1 MNNFWSTLG
10 ISVTGSVLL
19 SGILVWLCREWI
31 SARLRKSIQ
40 HEYDVKLEG
49 FKAGYQKF
57 LAENEIRFSWWHEEK
72 AKAIKEIY
80 NDLAAVHYDL
90 TFLLALENDPNWQ
103 VDLVLKANVRE
114 QIGARYTN
122 SIDLRHQKW
131 MRLRLFIEDS
141 EDNVMKEFALK
152 TAQIQN
158 IYYHCIL
165 TNNIPV
171 LQKDGPTVL
180 KELESIMEK
189 LRHRFQDILQGK
201 DSEK

>member
-80 NDLAAVHYDL
+80 SDLSE
-90 TFLLALENDPNWQ
+90 LAFCLQYLQTLE
-103 VDLVLKANVRE
+103 
-114 QIGARYTN
+114 T
-122 SIDLRHQKW
+122 DLRWQINGKEQVRSNLITRFVLSIERSAEKW
-131 MRLRLFIEDS
+131 LKLRLFLGDMEDQKVS
-141 EDNVMKEFALK
+141 EFRIKTDQLFTLYAHSVMNNTADMLK
-152 TAQIQN
+152 SEGEQILRDIN
-158 IYYHCIL
+158 A
-165 TNNIPV
+165 
-171 LQKDGPTVL
+171 
-180 KELESIMEK
+180 IMDI
-189 LRHRFQDILQGK
+189 LRHNFQDILQGK

>member
-80 NDLAAVHYDL
+80 NDLAELSFCLQYL
-90 TFLLALENDPNWQ
+90 QTLETDPHWQ
-103 VDLVLKANVRE
+103 INGKELVRANLITRFSLNIEHSAEKWLK
-114 QIGARYTN
+114 
-122 SIDLRHQKW
+122 
-131 MRLRLFIEDS
+131 LRLFLEDM
-141 EDNVMKEFALK
+141 EDQQVLTFRIKTDQLFTLYAHAIMNNTSGVLETDGEKILK
-152 TAQIQN
+152 N
-158 IYYHCIL
+158 I
-165 TNNIPV
+165 N
-171 LQKDGPTVL
+171 D
-180 KELESIMEK
+180 IMES

-201 DSEK
+201 DAEK

>member
-19 SGILVWLCREWI
+19 SGLLVWLCREWI

-80 NDLAAVHYDL
+80 NELAELSFCLQYMQ
-90 TFLLALENDPNWQ
+90 TLETDPRWQ
-103 VDLVLKANVRE
+103 ILGKEQVRANLITRFTLNIQHNAEKWLK
-114 QIGARYTN
+114 
-122 SIDLRHQKW
+122 
-131 MRLRLFIEDS
+131 LRLFLEDM
-141 EDNVMKEFALK
+141 EDQQISAFCIKTDQLFTLYAHAIMNNTSGVLETDGEKILK
-152 TAQIQN
+152 N
-158 IYYHCIL
+158 I
-165 TNNIPV
+165 N
-171 LQKDGPTVL
+171 D
-180 KELESIMEK
+180 IMET

-201 DSEK
+201 DAEK

>member
-57 LAENEIRFSWWHEEK
+57 LTENEIRFSWWHEEK

-80 NDLAAVHYDL
+80 SDLSE
-90 TFLLALENDPNWQ
+90 LAFCLQYLQTLETDPRWQ
-103 VDLVLKANVRE
+103 INGKEQVRSNLITRFALSIERSAEKWLK
-114 QIGARYTN
+114 
-122 SIDLRHQKW
+122 
-131 MRLRLFIEDS
+131 LRLFLGDMEDQKVS
-141 EDNVMKEFALK
+141 EFRIKTDQLFTLYAHSVMNNTADMLK
-152 TAQIQN
+152 SEGEQILRDIN
-158 IYYHCIL
+158 A
-165 TNNIPV
+165 
-171 LQKDGPTVL
+171 
-180 KELESIMEK
+180 IMDI
-189 LRHRFQDILQGK
+189 LRHNFQDILQGK
-201 DSEK
+201 DAEK

>member
-57 LAENEIRFSWWHEEK
+57 LDENRIAFSWWHEEK
-72 AKAIKEIY
+72 AKAIKDIY
-80 NDLAAVHYDL
+80 TDLANAAFDL
-90 TFLLALENDPNWQ
+90 TFLLTLENDPRWQ
-103 VDLVLKANVRE
+103 VDLELKAKVRKMVVD
-114 QIGARYTN
+114 RYTA
-122 SIDLRHQKW
+122 SIEPRHQRW
-131 MRLRLFIEDS
+131 ICQRLFIEDN
-141 EDNVMKEFALK
+141 EDKKVGEFALK
-152 TAQIQN
+152 TDHLLTM
-158 IYYHCIL
+158 YTHCVM
-165 TNNIPV
+165 TNNIDI
-171 LQKDGPTVL
+171 LRKDGPTVL
-180 KELESIMEK
+180 KELESIMES

>member
-80 NDLAAVHYDL
+80 SDLSE
-90 TFLLALENDPNWQ
+90 LAFCLQYLQTLETDPRWQ
-103 VDLVLKANVRE
+103 INGKDQVRSNLITRFVL
-114 QIGARYTN
+114 
-122 SIDLRHQKW
+122 SIERSAEKW
-131 MRLRLFIEDS
+131 LKLRLFLGDMEDQKVS
-141 EDNVMKEFALK
+141 EFRIKTDQLFTLYAHSVMNNTADMLK
-152 TAQIQN
+152 SEGEQILRDIN
-158 IYYHCIL
+158 A
-165 TNNIPV
+165 
-171 LQKDGPTVL
+171 
-180 KELESIMEK
+180 IMDI
-189 LRHRFQDILQGK
+189 LRHNFQDILQGK

>member
-1 MNNFWSTLG
+1 MNNFWSTLS

-80 NDLAAVHYDL
+80 NDLAELSFCLQYL
-90 TFLLALENDPNWQ
+90 QTLETDPHWQ
-103 VDLVLKANVRE
+103 INGKELVRANLITRFSLNIEHSAEKWLK
-114 QIGARYTN
+114 
-122 SIDLRHQKW
+122 
-131 MRLRLFIEDS
+131 LRLFLEDM
-141 EDNVMKEFALK
+141 EDQQVLTFRIKTDQLFTLYAHAIMNNTSGVLETDGEKILK
-152 TAQIQN
+152 N
-158 IYYHCIL
+158 I
-165 TNNIPV
+165 N
-171 LQKDGPTVL
+171 D
-180 KELESIMEK
+180 IMES

-201 DSEK
+201 DAEK